1 MQLKLFYNWEI
12 TAVYKWFIN
21 NNRVNHQII
30 KKKQISIYVYYKYW
44 LTDYLLSVRP
54 IALFYL

>member
-30 KKKQISIYVYYKYW
+30 KKNKLVFTYIINI
-44 LTDYLLSVRP
+44 D
-54 IALFYL
+54 